1 MYKLSVANNLRGS
14 LSQPAYY
21 HLEDNIVVDHNDDDD
36 DDDDGEMNHYV
47 EGKGDDGF
55 LARNY
60 EKMVA
65 TSDGILMMARNYEA
79 SCG

>member
-1 MYKLSVANNLRGS
+1 MIY
-14 LSQPAYY
+14 
-21 HLEDNIVVDHNDDDD
+21 
-36 DDDDGEMNHYV
+36 YV
-47 EGKGDDGF
+47 EEKGDNGF

-65 TSDGILMMARNYEA
+65 TSDGILMVARNYEA